1 MYRLLGMFPC
11 VLCIYTGL
19 CIYTVCVNI
28 HHQLHESPSLFI
40 GYEVVRSIQSV
51 FLWVMLVV
59 SICVW

>member
-1 MYRLLGMFPC
+1 MS
-11 VLCIYTGL
+11 

-28 HHQLHESPSLFI
+28 HHQLHELPSLFI

>member
-1 MYRLLGMFPC
+1 MSC
-11 VLCIYTGL
+11 VYIYTGL